1 MKIQA
6 TKVYKEIE
14 KAVNEGFTTIS
25 EQGASRSG
33 KTRNT
38 CIFLV
43 VYAMTHKNK
52 CISVVRATQPA
63 ISRSVFRDFKEV
75 LIDMGLPS
83 EKMINK
89 STFIITFS
97 TGSFIE
103 FFSADNEQKIR
114 GSKRDILY
122 VNEANELIFI
132 KWQQLKMRT
141 TEFSIID
148 YNPSFSDDH
157 WICQV
162 NQEPKTYHFITT
174 YKDNPFLEQTI
185 VDEIESLQWKN
196 PSLWQVYGLGQMAIV
211 EGLVFPNIEII
222 ETIDNYKKKHRY
234 LGVDFGYTSDPT
246 AIVDVC
252 FFKNE
257 ILIDEVCYNTEMLTS
272 DITRTLKDYEADVHR
287 KFEIISE
294 SADPRLITE
303 IYNAGLN
310 IYPVRKYSG
319 SIMAGINK
327 MKEYKIMVTKRSTNI
342 IKEFKNYTYL
352 QDKDGKWMNQ
362 PIDCFNHGIDAVR
375 YSVLEKVLGGQG
387 RGLTA
392 SQIAGIL

>member
-1 MKIQA
+1 
-6 TKVYKEIE
+6 
-14 KAVNEGFTTIS
+14 
-25 EQGASRSG
+25 
-33 KTRNT
+33 
-38 CIFLV
+38 
-43 VYAMTHKNK
+43 
-52 CISVVRATQPA
+52 
-63 ISRSVFRDFKEV
+63 
-75 LIDMGLPS
+75 
-83 EKMINK
+83 
-89 STFIITFS
+89 
-97 TGSFIE
+97 
-103 FFSADNEQKIR
+103 
-114 GSKRDILY
+114 
-122 VNEANELIFI
+122 
-132 KWQQLKMRT
+132 
-141 TEFSIID
+141 
-148 YNPSFSDDH
+148 
-157 WICQV
+157 
-162 NQEPKTYHFITT
+162 
-174 YKDNPFLEQTI
+174 
-185 VDEIESLQWKN
+185 
-196 PSLWQVYGLGQMAIV
+196 MAIV

-375 YSVLEKVLGGQG
+375 YIVLEKVLGGQG